1 MQQLQRL
8 LVRTGLNPGQESH
21 LTNEDLP
28 VEAAWPHQ
36 SWVEDIRS
44 VGARQD
50 DHIGCCVKSWRQTKA
65 SLLLHAVRRKITCP
79 CQECMSTRYTTAFF
93 PLSSGFLSHKFK

>member
-36 SWVEDIRS
+36 SWV
-44 VGARQD
+44 
-50 DHIGCCVKSWRQTKA
+50 
-65 SLLLHAVRRKITCP
+65 
-79 CQECMSTRYTTAFF
+79 
-93 PLSSGFLSHKFK
+93 